1 MKPKTDVK
9 NQSTVIVQERYTLD
23 SVTSKDG
30 TIISYR
36 QIGSGPGLVVLHGIM
51 ESAQSHTQL
60 AETLADAF
68 TVYLPDRRG
77 RGNSGSYGN
86 DYNIQK
92 EVEDIDALVT
102 KTGAQYIFG
111 VSMGA
116 VISLQAALTLPTI
129 QKIALFDPP
138 LIINGSLSTDFLARY
153 NEEISQGDIIS
164 ALVTSMQG
172 SQMGPALFNSMP
184 RWLLAFL
191 TKMMVTSEDKKAK
204 SGDVTMRMLAP
215 TLRYDLQLAIEV
227 DGKQER
233 FKNIQNK
240 VLLLGA
246 SNSPAYMKVALDTL
260 EKILPQTER
269 IEFIGLNHGA
279 SGNTNRGGQPK
290 RVAQELRR
298 FFT

>member
-1 MKPKTDVK
+1 MKPETDGK
-9 NQSTVIVQERYTLD
+9 NQSKVIAQEHYTND

-30 TIISYR
+30 TIIGYR
-36 QIGSGPGLVVLHGIM
+36 QIGRGSGLVVLHGIM
-51 ESAQSHTQL
+51 ESSQSHTQL
-60 AETLADAF
+60 AEALADSF

-92 EVEDIDALVT
+92 EVEDIDVLLT

-116 VISLQAALTLPTI
+116 VISLQAALSLPAI

-138 LIINGSLSTDFLARY
+138 LIINGSVSTDFLARY

-164 ALVTSMQG
+164 ALVTAMQG
-172 SQMGPALFNSMP
+172 SQMGPPIFNSMP

-191 TKMMVTSEDKKAK
+191 TKMIVISEDKNAK
-204 SGDVTMRMLAP
+204 SGDITMRMLAP

-227 DGKQER
+227 DGKQES

-246 SNSPAYMKVALDTL
+246 SNSPAYMKVALDAL
-260 EKILPQTER
+260 EKILPQSER

-298 FFT
+298 FFA